1 MRLGLPATTVWGE
14 TWRVLLA
21 IAAGALAW
29 IGSWLTV
36 DMEQRG
42 GPLGWLAVG
51 DPVIGALT
59 LVLMLFRRRWPLA
72 IALLLTALSAVS
84 VSAAGASA
92 IAVISMATR
101 RRWREVLTITPVF
114 IAAAPVW
121 DLIFPPEEPGRWFL
135 VTTLV
140 IQVLSLVVCVSLGY
154 YIGVRRDNITALRE
168 RAESAEREQGRRV
181 EQARATE
188 RARIAREMHDVL
200 AHRISLIA
208 MHSGI
213 LAYRDDLPA
222 AQVREIAAT
231 LRDNADQ
238 AVSELR
244 EVLGVLRGAQEP
256 DQPLGPQ
263 PDLTHL
269 GDLIED
275 LREGGTPIQ
284 LNVRVQVTEVPE
296 TISRH
301 AYRIVQEGL
310 TNARKHAPG
319 MPVSVALA
327 GGPVDGLEV
336 TVVNQPAAYGVSA
349 PEEAAQS
356 SGSGLGLLGLAERAV
371 LSGGRLSY
379 GNDRAGRFTVRAW
392 LPWGA

>member
-1 MRLGLPATTVWGE
+1 MRTALPATTPWGE
-14 TWRVLLA
+14 TWRVLA
-21 IAAGALAW
+21 AAAAGVVAWLGTWATIELEGRVGPEWWLAW
-29 IGSWLTV
+29 
-36 DMEQRG
+36 
-42 GPLGWLAVG
+42 G
-51 DPVIGALT
+51 DPVVGVLALG
-59 LVLMLFRRRWPLA
+59 LMLFRRRWPLGV
-72 IALLLTALSAVS
+72 ALILTILSMFAVS
-84 VSAAGASA
+84 VAGASA
-92 IAVISMATR
+92 VAVISMATR
-101 RRWREVLTITPVF
+101 RNWREVLIVTPF
-114 IAAAPVW
+114 FLAASPVW
-121 DLIFPPEEPGRWFL
+121 DLLFPPAEPGRWAL
-135 VTTLV
+135 VTSLV
-140 IQVLSLVVCVSLGY
+140 IQVLSLVVCVAIGY

-168 RAESAEREQGRRV
+168 RAEAAEREQGRRV

-213 LAYRDDLPA
+213 LSYRDDLPR
-222 AQVREIAAT
+222 AQVREIATT
-231 LRDNADQ
+231 LRDNADH

-256 DQPLGPQ
+256 GQPLGPQ

-269 GDLIED
+269 GDLIEEV
-275 LREGGTPIQ
+275 RGGGTPVQ
-284 LNVRVQVTEVPE
+284 LNVRVPAADVPE
-296 TISRH
+296 TVSRH

-319 MPVSVALA
+319 MPVSVALS
-327 GGPVDGLEV
+327 GGPTDGLEV
-336 TVVNQPAAYGVSA
+336 TVVNQPSAYGASA

-392 LPWGA
+392 LPWQV